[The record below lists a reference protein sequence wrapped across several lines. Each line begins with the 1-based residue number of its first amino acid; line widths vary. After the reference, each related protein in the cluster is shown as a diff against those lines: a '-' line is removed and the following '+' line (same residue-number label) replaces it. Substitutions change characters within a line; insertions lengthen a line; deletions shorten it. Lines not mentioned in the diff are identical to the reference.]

1 MNVRVSGG
9 ILKGRRLNPVKG
21 ANIRPT
27 SEKVRGALFSVLAQ
41 RISRCHRVLDLYAGT
56 GVLGIEA
63 LSRGV
68 DWVDFVEMDYK
79 LARRIRENLED
90 FSLADKGCVYTTKV
104 ENALTN
110 LSGRY
115 DVVFS
120 DPPYDMLDVEHV
132 MEKLSRNFIV
142 DREGVVVLEHRYDT
156 TIFET
161 YDNLIRTDIRKY
173 GDTAVSFFKLRS
185 DIG

>member
-9 ILKGRRLNPVKG
+9 VLKGRRLHSVKG
-21 ANIRPT
+21 VNLRPT
-27 SEKVRGALFSVLAQ
+27 SEKVRWAIFSVLSQ
-41 RISRCHRVLDLYAGT
+41 RIPSCARVLDLYAGT
-56 GVLGIEA
+56 GVFGIEA

-79 LARRIRENLED
+79 SARRIRENLED
-90 FSLADKGCVYTTKV
+90 FSLADKGYVYKAKV
-104 ENALTN
+104 ENALN
-110 LSGRY
+110 DLSGGY

-120 DPPYDMLDVEHV
+120 DPPYDMVDVGHV
-132 MEKLSRNFIV
+132 MEKLSQNFIV
-142 DREGVVVLEHRYDT
+142 DREGVVILEHRYDT
-156 TIFET
+156 TVFET
-161 YDNLIRTDIRKY
+161 YDNLIRTDVRKY